1 MIESAVMVGVLALL
15 VAETVRLHLH
25 LRHLRRQVSAL
36 RVQIATG
43 AVIHVFDDRPGG

>member
-36 RVQIATG
+36 RVQKIGRA
-43 AVIHVFDDRPGG
+43 HV